1 MEGLKVFVTG
11 CGRGVGAALAQAL
24 HERGAFV
31 FAGFHPRETGPSDP
45 PQQADRLVPVP
56 IDVADTASVVAAA
69 DFVGSRTRGV
79 DLLLNVAGV
88 LGDITTTLPGIL
100 DENDMHRTYDVNAV
114 GPLRVVN
121 AFYSLLLA
129 GRTRLVV
136 SISSEAGSIS
146 TCTRTGW
153 FAYCMSKAALNMAS
167 AIMHNTLRPVGGRV
181 IVMHPG
187 WVRTWMRGTLDTAA
201 DLSPREA
208 AEGVLSQVDRALAD
222 PLVFAGERP
231 AFIDEEGEPLSW

>member
-1 MEGLKVFVTG
+1 MEGLKVFLTG
-11 CGRGVGAALAQAL
+11 CGRGLGAALALAL
-24 HERGAFV
+24 CERGACV
-31 FAGFHPRETGPSDP
+31 FAGFHPRETGHSDP
-45 PQQADRLVPVP
+45 VVERDRLIPLP
-56 IDVADTASVVAAA
+56 IDVSDAASVMGAA
-69 DFVGSRTRGV
+69 DFVGARTRSI

-114 GPLRVVN
+114 GPLRIVN
-121 AFYSLLLA
+121 AFFPLLLG

-146 TCTRTGW
+146 TCTRTEW

-167 AIMHNTLRPVGGRV
+167 AIVHNTLRPLGGRV

-187 WVRTWMRGTLDTAA
+187 WIRTWMRGTLDEAA
-201 DLSPREA
+201 ELTPREA
-208 AEGVLSQVDRALAD
+208 ADGVLSQLYRALAD
-222 PLVFAGERP
+222 PSLFAGERP
-231 AFIDEEGEPLSW
+231 AFIDGKGAPLPW